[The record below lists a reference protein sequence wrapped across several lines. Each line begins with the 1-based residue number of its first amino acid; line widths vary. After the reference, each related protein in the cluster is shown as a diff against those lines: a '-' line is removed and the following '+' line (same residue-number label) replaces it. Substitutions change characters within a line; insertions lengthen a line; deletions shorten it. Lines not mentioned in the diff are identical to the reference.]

1 MSSERRHSR
10 QSQPTV
16 RYGFRSITFH
26 FLAWL
31 PVPSWRQSVLNWL
44 QRLAL
49 VSLRA
54 LLQTL
59 VSPQVESPLQVV

>member
-1 MSSERRHSR
+1 MREITGATIHE
-10 QSQPTV
+10 TV
-16 RYGFRSITFH
+16 PDTI
-26 FLAWL
+26 LADAEIEL
-31 PVPSWRQSVLNWL
+31 VDLSPENLL

-59 VSPQVESPLQVV
+59 VSPQVESPL